1 VGTVR
6 VLCEMFVY
14 EGRTR
19 KKNCQLC
26 AETIPLTTEPICQT
40 MIIKMVRNMLLLR
53 WLCSDVTAANAAAL
67 SEERPDVTFVSRN
80 EYDYQCQELTTDVRQ
95 F

>member
-1 VGTVR
+1 MRNVCVKGTH
-6 VLCEMFVY
+6 E
-14 EGRTR
+14 E
-19 KKNCQLC
+19 KNCQLC
-26 AETIPLTTEPICQT
+26 AETIPLMTEPICQS

-67 SEERPDVTFVSRN
+67 SEERPDVTFVNRN
-80 EYDYQCQELTTDVRQ
+80 EYDYQCQELTTDVQQ

>member
-1 VGTVR
+1 
-6 VLCEMFVY
+6 
-14 EGRTR
+14 
-19 KKNCQLC
+19 
-26 AETIPLTTEPICQT
+26 

>member
-1 VGTVR
+1 
-6 VLCEMFVY
+6 MFVY